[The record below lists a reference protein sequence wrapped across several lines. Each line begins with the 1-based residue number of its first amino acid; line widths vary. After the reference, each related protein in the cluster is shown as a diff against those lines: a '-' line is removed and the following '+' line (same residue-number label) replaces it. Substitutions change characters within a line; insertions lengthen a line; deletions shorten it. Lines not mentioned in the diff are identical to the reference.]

1 MCFSESCIKF
11 ATEKF
16 RDLGIIKNF
25 IMEIVTSYR
34 PVPPGSLI
42 KESLNERAVSQKEFA
57 EAIGVRPS
65 HITEIIKGNRRITVS
80 FAEKVEDLLGI
91 PASTLLDMQMQVDI
105 VLKSNNAENIQEC
118 NAKIVLE
125 QLDKTI
131 NVAALL
137 KGEGLSRKSAVE
149 RLSFIQ
155 TRYGIWDAVELQNQ
169 FSSMAEACFR
179 RSATKGLD
187 ERMIATWVVKARAEA
202 KEYKPT
208 KTFSLSSEEDVC
220 KKIVAILHQN
230 KDTKR
235 RLRSVLNNYG
245 IGFCE
250 VQKLDHAS
258 IDGYS
263 FMIGGVPYIVITG
276 RYNRI
281 DNLAFTVM
289 HELGHIYLGHT
300 DESTGR
306 INVDTRS
313 FRDDLEMPL
322 EEAADAFASSWLIP
336 DIQWRL
342 APTVPMNPFII
353 QKRYS
358 EWATKKNLNKWIVL
372 GRLSHETGI
381 YKFKSDKTRFVNVQE
396 GGVS

>member
-1 MCFSESCIKF
+1 MSKSPTYKP
-11 ATEKF
+11 
-16 RDLGIIKNF
+16 L
-25 IMEIVTSYR
+25 
-34 PVPPGSLI
+34 PPGSLI
-42 KESLNERAVSQKEFA
+42 KKSLNEREVSQKDLA

-65 HITEIIKGNRRITVS
+65 HISEIIKGNRRISLS
-80 FAEKVEDLLGI
+80 FAEKIEDLLGI
-91 PASTLLDMQMQVDI
+91 PANTLLDMQTQFDI
-105 VLKSNNAENIQEC
+105 VLKSNNVENIQEC
-118 NAKIVLE
+118 NAKISLE
-125 QLDKTI
+125 QLDKII
-131 NVAALL
+131 NIATLL

-149 RLSFIQ
+149 RLAFIE
-155 TRYGIWDAVELQNQ
+155 TRYGVSDADQLQEQ
-169 FSSMAEACFR
+169 FSNMAENCFR

-202 KEYKPT
+202 TAFTPSIK
-208 KTFSLSSEEDVC
+208 FSLSSKERVC
-220 KKIVAILHQN
+220 TEIVSILHQN

-235 RLRSVLNNYG
+235 RLRDVLCKSG

-250 VQKLDHAS
+250 VQKMDHAS

-263 FMIGGVPYIVITG
+263 FMMDGTPYIVITG

-300 DESTGR
+300 DDNNGR
-306 INVDTRS
+306 INVDIRS
-313 FRDDLEMPL
+313 FRDDIEMPV
-322 EEAADAFASSWLIP
+322 EEEADAFASSWLIP
-336 DIQWRL
+336 DIDWKL
-342 APTVPMNPFII
+342 APTVPMNPFVI

-381 YKFKSDKTRFVNVQE
+381 YKFKSDNSRYVNVQE